1 MHDLN
6 QEPESDTT
14 HCLPFKVLGTCYS
27 SDRQNALQ
35 EALLYL
41 EEYNRPVFAKL
52 EAEPENATDRN
63 AIAVYIMSSGD
74 YDKVGYIAKELTQY
88 VHPVLNNP
96 SLNVEVKKICFC
108 AIYRMIG
115 FYVTIEIT
123 KRGLWDDA
131 VVRAS
136 KKVV

>member
-1 MHDLN
+1 
-6 QEPESDTT
+6 
-14 HCLPFKVLGTCYS
+14 
-27 SDRQNALQ
+27 
-35 EALLYL
+35 
-41 EEYNRPVFAKL
+41 
-52 EAEPENATDRN
+52 
-63 AIAVYIMSSGD
+63 MSSGD

-88 VHPVLNNP
+88 VHPVLNDP
-96 SLNVEVKKICFC
+96 SLNVEVKKIRFC
-108 AIYRMIG
+108 AIYRMIR